1 MEFYVLDSPFS
12 QPFPAKIGIPLSLQ
26 VAPLFPCQF
35 LTVGESLLCW
45 KKDLISLITQLLALP
60 EALYIKWEWTS

>member
-1 MEFYVLDSPFS
+1 MEFYILGSPFF

-35 LTVGESLLCW
+35 LTAGESLLCR
-45 KKDLISLITQLLALP
+45 KKALISLITQLLYLRH
-60 EALYIKWEWTS
+60 YT